1 MAKKQWTKQ
10 KVNPE
15 DINNGNEYDTGDQ
28 LSLEAL
34 NAIVNNSFYG
44 AEHGG
49 SGGDYTAG
57 NGLKLNEKEFS
68 IDPNVV
74 AQQTDLN
81 KALFSSTTNEEV
93 WLIPVKPTL
102 NYNDWDTTTLTM
114 DFRSGSGNYTQ
125 FKILL
130 DHSDD
135 LGLIY
140 DSTRVYTRTFTQDF
154 WLNESYRTII
164 LQEPASGNIK
174 TWLQNIGAVKQG
186 EAGTPNKNT
195 GDVGIIKQKTGDNFY
210 PKTFIDAVYDDNG
223 NPLNNLMPV
232 ANPTLT
238 GTEADLNSL
247 TINGTK
253 YKIPSGGG
261 SGGDYIA
268 GTGIN
273 ITDKTI
279 SADTNI
285 LATKEDIPTGET
297 DITFNGTPTTTSE
310 DLENVVIGDK
320 TYIVP
325 SNTQVNSMKVDINEL
340 KLGKQNTLKANDI
353 TTELI
358 ADHAVTESKLPTSTV
373 NMINNSLQIPVTAP
387 TETELVGIGINKSQM
402 NIGIGDGLGLEN
414 GKLKATGGK
423 TLYYNLIEFV
433 DNTNPSALLTIS
445 IKFISSKNI
454 YTLDEFL
461 IFLQNKERI
470 PFQGSCS
477 NNAGNTYVI
486 IEMGATDTECEINY
500 IQAEALTTI
509 TITKNNILNFSSTF
523 TEV

>member
-10 KVNPE
+10 KVNPK
-15 DINNGNEYDTGDQ
+15 DINNGNEYDIGDQ

-57 NGLKLNEKEFS
+57 NGLKLTDKEFS
-68 IDPNVV
+68 IDTNVV

-93 WLIPVKPTL
+93 WLIPVRPTL
-102 NYNDWDTTTLTM
+102 NYNNWNTTTLTM
-114 DFRSGSGNYTQ
+114 NFRSGSKNFKQ

-232 ANPTLT
+232 ANPTLD
-238 GTEADLNSL
+238 GTETNL
-247 TINGTK
+247 TALSVNGTK
-253 YKIPSGGG
+253 YKIPAGGG

-268 GTGIN
+268 GNGIN

-279 SADTNI
+279 SADTNV

-310 DLENVVIGDK
+310 DLSNVVIGDK
-320 TYIVP
+320 TYLVP
-325 SNTQVNSMKVDINEL
+325 SNTEVNAMKV
-340 KLGKQNTLKANDI
+340 T
-353 TTELI
+353 
-358 ADHAVTESKLPTSTV
+358 
-373 NMINNSLQIPVTAP
+373 INNSLQLPETAP
-387 TETELVGIGINKSQM
+387 TSTELVGIDTNKAQV
-402 NIGIGDGLGLEN
+402 NISVGDGLSIEN
-414 GKLKATGGK
+414 GTLKATGGGGGGSGVFVYLVEITSNPEDDK
-423 TLYYNLIEFV
+423 DYRCVFQILHNNSNLTWDDIV
-433 DNTNPSALLTIS
+433 LNCNDLTIPAS
-445 IKFISSKNI
+445 
-454 YTLDEFL
+454 
-461 IFLQNKERI
+461 
-470 PFQGSCS
+470 G
-477 NNAGNTYVI
+477 YV
-486 IEMGATDTECEINY
+486 TVSTSVYNINY
-500 IQAEALTTI
+500 VTI
-509 TITKNNILNFSSTF
+509 NTDVCLIAYNDNVNNTPNLL
-523 TEV
+523 EVRYDSGRINLSNYYEV